1 MLMFT
6 KEVVLGDKVDKEMRL
21 VKVEVKDEDGRWV
34 NEE

>member
-1 MLMFT
+1 MFT